1 MCLGVEY
8 ASDVLLLGLNSRS
21 EWLSSMVLPNDVGR
35 VPCSKE
41 GQIVPFFKKDL
52 KIANG
57 IIRIAV
63 HQRIDDTMAK
73 RKGTKNNE

>member
-1 MCLGVEY
+1 
-8 ASDVLLLGLNSRS
+8 
-21 EWLSSMVLPNDVGR
+21 MVLPNDVGR